1 MMIKQGTIA
10 LSLAGAIFS
19 LSSSMAQELAGN
31 VCEREIIRASE
42 QYGVPVPVLYA
53 VGLSESG
60 RKGQLSPLAMNLA
73 GRPYFALTRNE
84 ALGVV
89 ARERARGTQLIDV
102 GCMQINIKY
111 HAGRFPSVEHMF
123 DPALN
128 VQYAARFI
136 SELRKSTGTWTMAV
150 ARYHAGPNNNPA
162 QKRYICLVIRNMV
175 TAGAGE
181 WTPNARAF
189 CAT

>member
-1 MMIKQGTIA
+1 MTTQIRIIA
-10 LSLAGAIFS
+10 AALLAAIFDTLPS
-19 LSSSMAQELAGN
+19 IAQERGEN
-31 VCEREIIRASE
+31 ICEREIIRAAE
-42 QYGVPVPVLYA
+42 QYAVPVPVLYA
-53 VGLSESG
+53 VGLTESG

-73 GRPYFALTRNE
+73 GRPYFAISRAE
-84 ALGVV
+84 AMSVV
-89 ARERARGTQLIDV
+89 ARERAKGVNLIDV

-111 HAGRFPSVEHMF
+111 HAQKFTSIEHMF
-123 DPALN
+123 DPRLN

-175 TAGAGE
+175 AAGAGE
-181 WTPNARAF
+181 WTPNARSF
-189 CAT
+189 CAA